1 MEYELILI
9 FGIPM
14 VICFV
19 TFINLASA
27 SSPSNGELIK
37 MIGFVF
43 TIVIVVALGEIVY
56 DEYKYENASV
66 EKVNNVEIIDK
77 KTTDNG
83 YETIVKYRGKKYKA
97 DDDDLYKSVKIGEKV
112 KGHVV
117 EGTYKLHDVDGYEV
131 TGE

>member
-9 FGIPM
+9 FGISM

-19 TFINLASA
+19 AFIKMTSA
-27 SSPSNGELIK
+27 FSPSNGEFIK

-43 TIVIVVALGEIVY
+43 MIVMVVAVGASVY
-56 DEYKYENASV
+56 DEYKYETASV

-83 YETIVKYRGKKYKA
+83 YETIVKYRGKKYEA
-97 DDDDLYKSVKIGEKV
+97 VDDDLYKNVKIGEKI

-117 EGTYKLHDVDGYEV
+117 EGTNKLHDVDGYEV
-131 TGE
+131 TEK

>member
-1 MEYELILI
+1 MEYELIL
-9 FGIPM
+9 GISM